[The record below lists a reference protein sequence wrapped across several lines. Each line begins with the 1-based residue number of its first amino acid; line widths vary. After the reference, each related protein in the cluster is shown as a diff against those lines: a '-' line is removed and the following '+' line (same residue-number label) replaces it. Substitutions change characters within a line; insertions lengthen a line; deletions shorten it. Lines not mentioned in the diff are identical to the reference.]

1 MKKIGFILLM
11 MLLPLQSAW
20 AAAQLYHSH
29 DSGDSLVDVVFHD
42 HFDKAH
48 SHSHT
53 HGEHAHEQDNNLD
66 QSSPDQ
72 SNATDHHHHF
82 HVHTVSVLSE
92 VNLPDFPSPSAVQLS
107 SIPAWQETLLSQR
120 IERPN
125 WR

>member
-1 MKKIGFILLM
+1 M

-20 AAAQLYHSH
+20 AAVQLYHSH
-29 DSGDSLVDVVFHD
+29 GSSDSLVEVVFHD

-66 QSSPDQ
+66 QSSPGQ

-92 VNLPDFPSPSAVQLS
+92 VNLPHLPSPSSVQLS
-107 SIPAWQETLLSQR
+107 RIPVWQETLFSQQ

>member
-1 MKKIGFILLM
+1 MKKIGFLLLM

-20 AAAQLYHSH
+20 AAVQLYHSH
-29 DSGDSLVDVVFHD
+29 GSNNSLVEVVFHD

-48 SHSHT
+48 NHAHS
-53 HGEHAHEQDNNLD
+53 HGEHAHEQGSD
-66 QSSPDQ
+66 PDQ
-72 SNATDHHHHF
+72 SNQDQSIATDHHHHF

-92 VNLPDFPSPSAVQLS
+92 VDLPNLPSPSAIQLS
-107 SIPAWQETLLSQR
+107 IIPVWQETLFSQR